1 MRFPKTKMLMAG
13 GVAALMLGAFAASER
28 PAEAPDQR
36 LGNKQCVDAGR
47 LMTKRV
53 VDKQT
58 LFVEDG
64 GRAALLTLS
73 APCANLDELD
83 KIGFEFNGS
92 SLICDK
98 RDVKILY
105 SRFSEKPVR
114 CLISKV
120 TPLTPEQAKAY

>member
-1 MRFPKTKMLMAG
+1 MRFPKPQMMIAG
-13 GVAALMLGAFAASER
+13 GIAVLMLGAFAASER
-28 PAEAPDQR
+28 PTEAPDQR
-36 LGNKQCVDAGR
+36 LESKQCVDAGR

-58 LFVEDG
+58 VFIEDG

-73 APCANLDELD
+73 SPCTNLDEMD
-83 KIGFEFNGS
+83 KIGFEFNS
-92 SLICDK
+92 SSMICDK

-114 CLISKV
+114 CLIAKV
-120 TPLTPEQAKAY
+120 TPLTAEQAKAY

>member
-1 MRFPKTKMLMAG
+1 MRFPKVQILMAG
-13 GVAALMLGAFAASER
+13 GVAALMLGAFAAGER
-28 PAEAPDQR
+28 PVATTEPR
-36 LGNKQCVDAGR
+36 LDNKQCVDAGR

-73 APCANLDELD
+73 SPCANLDELD

-92 SLICDK
+92 SMICDK

>member
-1 MRFPKTKMLMAG
+1 MRKSDFKIVMAG
-13 GVAALMLGAFAASER
+13 GALAVLLGAFAAS
-28 PAEAPDQR
+28 PQAADKTEAPLQAR
-36 LGNKQCVDAGR
+36 QCVDAGR

-58 LFVEDG
+58 LFIEDG

-73 APCANLDELD
+73 SPCANLDEMD

-92 SLICDK
+92 TMVCDK

-105 SRFSEKPVR
+105 SRFTERPVR
-114 CLISKV
+114 CLINKV
-120 TPLTPEQAKAY
+120 TPLTPEEAKAY